1 MSEAL
6 EVKNLFKTFP
16 VGKKGFFSKPAG
28 YVHAVD
34 GVSLSIKS
42 GETLGIVGE
51 SGCGKSTLGKAI
63 VGILAPVTGEVVFD
77 GEKVKKLT
85 RGKRPKHFR
94 NLQMIFQDPYGSLN
108 PRRKIG
114 VQIADGLIV
123 AGMPKKLALLKAADL
138 LEKVGLPRNAV
149 DRFAH
154 QFSGGQRQR
163 ISIARA
169 LAAAPTAII
178 ADEPI
183 SALDTSSQAQVAN
196 LLVNLVDEFDM
207 GMVFISHDLSIV
219 RRISDRVAVMYLGK
233 IVEVG
238 TVDQIWNNPSHPYT
252 RALISAI
259 PHADGTSF
267 MPQDL
272 PGDVPNPMSPP
283 SGCRFHPRCPLAKAE
298 CRSEEPALRKLGDG
312 RDVDCVLQTSGSQ
325 PVTITLN

>member
-1 MSEAL
+1 MKEIL
-6 EVKNLFKTFP
+6 NIKNVAVEYNRHGRK
-16 VGKKGFFSKPAG
+16 VRAVAG
-28 YVHAVD
+28 VD
-34 GVSLSIKS
+34 LTLNS
-42 GETLGIVGE
+42 GEILGLVGE

-63 VGILAPVTGEVVFD
+63 VGILSPVTGEVEFD

-94 NLQMIFQDPYGSLN
+94 NLQMVFQDPYGSLN

-114 VQIADGLIV
+114 LQIADGLIV
-123 AGMPKKLALLKAADL
+123 AGMSKKSALIKAQDL

-149 DRFAH
+149 DRYAH

-169 LAAAPTAII
+169 LAASPTAII

-283 SGCRFHPRCPLAKAE
+283 SGCRFHPRCPLAKEE
-298 CRSEEPALRKLGDG
+298 CKTQEPELRKLSDG
-312 RDVDCVLQTSGSQ
+312 RNVACVLQTSGSQ

>member
-1 MSEAL
+1 MKEIL
-6 EVKNLFKTFP
+6 NIKNVSVEYDRHGRK
-16 VGKKGFFSKPAG
+16 VRAVAG
-28 YVHAVD
+28 VD
-34 GVSLSIKS
+34 LTLNS
-42 GETLGIVGE
+42 GEILGLVGE

-85 RGKRPKHFR
+85 RGKRPEHFR

-283 SGCRFHPRCPLAKAE
+283 NGCRFHPRCPLAKEE
-298 CRSEEPALRKLGDG
+298 CKTQEPGLRKLGDG
-312 RDVDCVLQTSGSQ
+312 RDVACVLQTAGNQ

>member
-1 MSEAL
+1 VKEIL
-6 EVKNLFKTFP
+6 NVKNVAVEYDRHGRK
-16 VGKKGFFSKPAG
+16 VRAVAG
-28 YVHAVD
+28 VD
-34 GVSLSIKS
+34 LTLNT
-42 GETLGIVGE
+42 GEILGLVGE

-77 GEKVKKLT
+77 GKVVKKLT
-85 RGKRPKHFR
+85 RGKRPEHFR
-94 NLQMIFQDPYGSLN
+94 NLQMVFQDPYGSLN

-123 AGMPKKLALLKAADL
+123 AGMPKKLALIKAQDL
-138 LEKVGLPRNAV
+138 LEKVGLPRNAI
-149 DRFAH
+149 DRYAH

-267 MPQDL
+267 MPKDL
-272 PGDVPNPMSPP
+272 PGDVPNPISPP
-283 SGCRFHPRCPLAKAE
+283 SGCRFHPRCPLAKPE
-298 CRSEEPALRKLGDG
+298 CSTQEPELRKLADG
-312 RDVDCVLQTSGSQ
+312 RDVSCVLQTSGSQ

>member
-1 MSEAL
+1 MKEIL
-6 EVKNLFKTFP
+6 NIKNVSVEYDRHGRK
-16 VGKKGFFSKPAG
+16 VRAVAG
-28 YVHAVD
+28 VD
-34 GVSLSIKS
+34 LTLNS
-42 GETLGIVGE
+42 GEILGLVGE

-123 AGMPKKLALLKAADL
+123 AEMPKKLALLKAADL

-267 MPQDL
+267 MPKDL

-283 SGCRFHPRCPLAKAE
+283 SGCRFHPRCPLAKPE
-298 CRSEEPALRKLGDG
+298 CSTNEPELRRLADG
-312 RDVDCVLQTSGSQ
+312 RDVSCVLQTAGSQ

>member
-1 MSEAL
+1 MKEIL
-6 EVKNLFKTFP
+6 NVKNVAVEYDRHGRK
-16 VGKKGFFSKPAG
+16 VRAVAG
-28 YVHAVD
+28 VD
-34 GVSLSIKS
+34 LTLNT
-42 GETLGIVGE
+42 GEILGLVGE

-77 GEKVKKLT
+77 GKVVKKLT
-85 RGKRPKHFR
+85 RGKRPEHFR
-94 NLQMIFQDPYGSLN
+94 NLQMVFQDPYGSLN

-123 AGMPKKLALLKAADL
+123 AGMPKKLALIKAQDL
-138 LEKVGLPRNAV
+138 LEKVGLPRNAI
-149 DRFAH
+149 DRYAH

-267 MPQDL
+267 MPKDL
-272 PGDVPNPMSPP
+272 PGDVPNPISPP
-283 SGCRFHPRCPLAKAE
+283 SGCRFHPRCPLAKPE
-298 CRSEEPALRKLGDG
+298 CSTQEPELRKLADG
-312 RDVDCVLQTSGSQ
+312 RDVSCVLQTSGSQ

>member
-1 MSEAL
+1 MKEIL
-6 EVKNLFKTFP
+6 NLKN
-16 VGKKGFFSKPAG
+16 VAVEYDRHGRKGRAVAG
-28 YVHAVD
+28 VD
-34 GVSLSIKS
+34 LTLNS
-42 GETLGIVGE
+42 GEILGLVGE

-63 VGILAPVTGEVVFD
+63 VGILRPVTGEIVFD
-77 GEKVKKLT
+77 GQNVKKLT
-85 RGKRPKHFR
+85 RGKRPEHFR
-94 NLQMIFQDPYGSLN
+94 NLQMVFQDPYGSLN

-123 AGMPKKLALLKAADL
+123 AGMSKKLALVKAADL

-267 MPQDL
+267 MPKDL
-272 PGDVPNPMSPP
+272 PGDVPNPTSPP
-283 SGCRFHPRCPLAKAE
+283 SGCRFHPRCPLAKPE
-298 CRSEEPALRKLGDG
+298 CSSNEPELRRLADG
-312 RDVDCVLQTSGSQ
+312 RDVSCVLQTAGSQ

>member
-1 MSEAL
+1 MKEIL
-6 EVKNLFKTFP
+6 NLKNVAVEYDRHGRK
-16 VGKKGFFSKPAG
+16 VRAVAG
-28 YVHAVD
+28 VD
-34 GVSLSIKS
+34 LTLNS
-42 GETLGIVGE
+42 GEILGLVGE

-63 VGILAPVTGEVVFD
+63 VGILRPVTGEIVFD
-77 GEKVKKLT
+77 GQHVKKLT
-85 RGKRPKHFR
+85 RGKRPEHFR
-94 NLQMIFQDPYGSLN
+94 NLQMVFQDPYGSLN

-123 AGMPKKLALLKAADL
+123 AGMSKKLALVKAADL

-267 MPQDL
+267 MPKDL

-283 SGCRFHPRCPLAKAE
+283 SGCRFHPRCPLAKPE
-298 CRSEEPALRKLGDG
+298 CSSNEPELRRLADG
-312 RDVDCVLQTSGSQ
+312 RDVSCVLQTAGSQ

>member
-1 MSEAL
+1 MKEIL
-6 EVKNLFKTFP
+6 NIKNVSVEYDRHGRK
-16 VGKKGFFSKPAG
+16 VRAVAG
-28 YVHAVD
+28 VD
-34 GVSLSIKS
+34 LTLNS
-42 GETLGIVGE
+42 GEILGLVGE

-77 GEKVKKLT
+77 GEEVKKLT

-123 AGMPKKLALLKAADL
+123 AGMSKKAALLKAEDL

-149 DRFAH
+149 DRYAH

-283 SGCRFHPRCPLAKAE
+283 SGCRFHPRCPLAKEE
-298 CRSEEPALRKLGDG
+298 CKTQEPGLRKLGDG
-312 RDVDCVLQTSGSQ
+312 RDVACVLQTAGSQ

>member
-1 MSEAL
+1 MKEIL
-6 EVKNLFKTFP
+6 NIKNVAVEYDRHGRK
-16 VGKKGFFSKPAG
+16 VRAVAG
-28 YVHAVD
+28 VD
-34 GVSLSIKS
+34 LTLNS
-42 GETLGIVGE
+42 GEILGLVGE

-63 VGILAPVTGEVVFD
+63 VGILRPVTGEVVFD

-123 AGMPKKLALLKAADL
+123 AGMSKKSALLKAEDL

-149 DRFAH
+149 DRYAH

-169 LAAAPTAII
+169 LAASPTAII

-283 SGCRFHPRCPLAKAE
+283 SGCRFHPRCPLAKEE
-298 CRSEEPALRKLGDG
+298 CKTQEPGLRKLGDG
-312 RDVDCVLQTSGSQ
+312 RDVACVLQTAGNQ

>member
-1 MSEAL
+1 MKEIL
-6 EVKNLFKTFP
+6 NIKNVSVEYDRHGRK
-16 VGKKGFFSKPAG
+16 VRAVAG
-28 YVHAVD
+28 VD
-34 GVSLSIKS
+34 LTLNS
-42 GETLGIVGE
+42 GEILGLVGE

-85 RGKRPKHFR
+85 RGKRPEHFR

-283 SGCRFHPRCPLAKAE
+283 SGCRFHPRCPLATEE
-298 CRSEEPALRKLGDG
+298 CKTQEPGLRKLGDG
-312 RDVDCVLQTSGSQ
+312 RDVACVLQTAGNQ

>member
-1 MSEAL
+1 MKEIL
-6 EVKNLFKTFP
+6 NIKNVSVEYDRHGRK
-16 VGKKGFFSKPAG
+16 VRAVAG
-28 YVHAVD
+28 VD
-34 GVSLSIKS
+34 LTLNS
-42 GETLGIVGE
+42 GEILGLVGE

-169 LAAAPTAII
+169 LLIDPRILI
-178 ADEPI
+178 LDEATSAVDTETEKEI
-183 SALDTSSQAQVAN
+183 QNALD
-196 LLVNLVDEFDM
+196 NLVR
-207 GMVFISHDLSIV
+207 GRTTIAIAHRLSTL
-219 RRISDRVAVMYLGK
+219 RTADRLVVMDKGL
-233 IVEVG
+233 IVEEG
-238 TVDQIWNNPSHPYT
+238 THDV
-252 RALISAI
+252 LIEKQGAYWRLYEAQQRQAEAEGAVLRESV
-259 PHADGTSF
+259 TS
-267 MPQDL
+267 
-272 PGDVPNPMSPP
+272 
-283 SGCRFHPRCPLAKAE
+283 
-298 CRSEEPALRKLGDG
+298 
-312 RDVDCVLQTSGSQ
+312 
-325 PVTITLN
+325 

>member
-1 MSEAL
+1 MKEIL
-6 EVKNLFKTFP
+6 NIKNVSVEYDRHGRK
-16 VGKKGFFSKPAG
+16 VRAVAG
-28 YVHAVD
+28 VD
-34 GVSLSIKS
+34 LTLNS
-42 GETLGIVGE
+42 GEILGLVGE

-85 RGKRPKHFR
+85 RGKRPEHFR

-183 SALDTSSQAQVAN
+183 SALDTSSHAQVAN

-283 SGCRFHPRCPLAKAE
+283 SGCRFHPRCPLAKEE
-298 CRSEEPALRKLGDG
+298 CKTQEPGLRKLGDG
-312 RDVDCVLQTSGSQ
+312 RDVACVLQTAGNQ

>member
-1 MSEAL
+1 MKEIL
-6 EVKNLFKTFP
+6 NVKNVAVEYDRPGLK
-16 VGKKGFFSKPAG
+16 VRAVAG
-28 YVHAVD
+28 VD
-34 GVSLSIKS
+34 LTLNT
-42 GETLGIVGE
+42 GEILGLVGE

-77 GEKVKKLT
+77 GQVVKKLT
-85 RGKRPKHFR
+85 RGKRPEHFR
-94 NLQMIFQDPYGSLN
+94 NLQMVFQDPYGSLN

-123 AGMPKKLALLKAADL
+123 AGMPKKLALIKAQDL
-138 LEKVGLPRNAV
+138 LEKVGLPRNAI
-149 DRFAH
+149 DRYAH

-267 MPQDL
+267 MPKDL

-283 SGCRFHPRCPLAKAE
+283 SGCRFHPRCPLAKPE
-298 CRSEEPALRKLGDG
+298 CSTQEPELRKLADG
-312 RDVDCVLQTSGSQ
+312 RDVSCVLQTSGSQ

>member
-1 MSEAL
+1 MKEIL
-6 EVKNLFKTFP
+6 NVKNVAVEYDRHGRK
-16 VGKKGFFSKPAG
+16 VRAVAG
-28 YVHAVD
+28 VD
-34 GVSLSIKS
+34 LTLNT
-42 GETLGIVGE
+42 GEILGLVGE

-77 GEKVKKLT
+77 GQVVKKLT
-85 RGKRPKHFR
+85 RGKRPEHFR
-94 NLQMIFQDPYGSLN
+94 NLQMVFQDPYGSLN

-123 AGMPKKLALLKAADL
+123 AGMSKKLALIKAQDL
-138 LEKVGLPRNAV
+138 LEKVGLPRNAI
-149 DRFAH
+149 DRYAH

-267 MPQDL
+267 MPKDL

-283 SGCRFHPRCPLAKAE
+283 SGCRFHPRCPLAKPE
-298 CRSEEPALRKLGDG
+298 CSTNEPELRRLADG
-312 RDVDCVLQTSGSQ
+312 RDVSCVLQTAGSQ

>member
-1 MSEAL
+1 MKEIL
-6 EVKNLFKTFP
+6 NIKNVSVEYNRHGRK
-16 VGKKGFFSKPAG
+16 VRAVAG
-28 YVHAVD
+28 VD
-34 GVSLSIKS
+34 LTLNS
-42 GETLGIVGE
+42 GEILGLVGE

-312 RDVDCVLQTSGSQ
+312 RDVACVLQTSGSH

>member
-1 MSEAL
+1 MKEIL
-6 EVKNLFKTFP
+6 NLKNVAVEYDRHGRK
-16 VGKKGFFSKPAG
+16 VRAVAG
-28 YVHAVD
+28 VD
-34 GVSLSIKS
+34 LTLNS
-42 GETLGIVGE
+42 GEILGLVGE

-63 VGILAPVTGEVVFD
+63 VGILSPITGEIVFD
-77 GEKVKKLT
+77 GQKVKKLT
-85 RGKRPKHFR
+85 RGKRPEHFR
-94 NLQMIFQDPYGSLN
+94 NLQMVFQDPYGSLN

-114 VQIADGLIV
+114 MQIADGLIV
-123 AGMPKKLALLKAADL
+123 AGMSKKLALVKAADL

-169 LAAAPTAII
+169 LAASPTAII

-267 MPQDL
+267 MPKDL

-298 CRSEEPALRKLGDG
+298 CASNEPELRKLADG
-312 RDVDCVLQTSGSQ
+312 RDVSCVLQTAGSQ

>member
-1 MSEAL
+1 MKEIL
-6 EVKNLFKTFP
+6 NIKNVAVEYDRHGRK
-16 VGKKGFFSKPAG
+16 VRAVAG
-28 YVHAVD
+28 VD
-34 GVSLSIKS
+34 LTLNS
-42 GETLGIVGE
+42 GEILGLVGE

-63 VGILAPVTGEVVFD
+63 VGILRPVTGEVVFD

-123 AGMPKKLALLKAADL
+123 AGMSKKSALLKAEDL

-149 DRFAH
+149 DRYAH

-169 LAAAPTAII
+169 LAASPTAII

-252 RALISAI
+252 RALIYAI

-283 SGCRFHPRCPLAKAE
+283 SGCRFHPRCPLAKEE
-298 CRSEEPALRKLGDG
+298 CKTQEPGLRKLGDG
-312 RDVDCVLQTSGSQ
+312 RDVAGVLQTAGNQ

>member
-1 MSEAL
+1 MKEIL
-6 EVKNLFKTFP
+6 YLKNVAVEYDRHGRK
-16 VGKKGFFSKPAG
+16 VRAVAG
-28 YVHAVD
+28 VD
-34 GVSLSIKS
+34 LTLNS
-42 GETLGIVGE
+42 GEILGLVGE

-63 VGILAPVTGEVVFD
+63 VGILSPITGEIVFD
-77 GEKVKKLT
+77 GQKVKKLT
-85 RGKRPKHFR
+85 RGKRPDHFR
-94 NLQMIFQDPYGSLN
+94 NLQMVFQDPYGSLN

-114 VQIADGLIV
+114 MQIADGLIV
-123 AGMPKKLALLKAADL
+123 AGMSKKLALVKAADL

-267 MPQDL
+267 MPKDL

-283 SGCRFHPRCPLAKAE
+283 SGCRFHPRCPLAKPE
-298 CRSEEPALRKLGDG
+298 CSSNEPELRRLADG
-312 RDVDCVLQTSGSQ
+312 RDVSCVLQTAGSQ
-325 PVTITLN
+325 PVTLTLN

>member
-1 MSEAL
+1 MKEIL
-6 EVKNLFKTFP
+6 NIKNVSVEYDRHGRK
-16 VGKKGFFSKPAG
+16 VRAVAG
-28 YVHAVD
+28 VD
-34 GVSLSIKS
+34 LTLNS
-42 GETLGIVGE
+42 GEILGLVGE

-85 RGKRPKHFR
+85 RGKRPEHFR

-114 VQIADGLIV
+114 AQIADGLIV

-283 SGCRFHPRCPLAKAE
+283 SGCRFHPRCPLAKEE
-298 CRSEEPALRKLGDG
+298 CKTQEPGLRKLGDG
-312 RDVDCVLQTSGSQ
+312 RDVACVLQTAGNQ

>member
-1 MSEAL
+1 MKEIL
-6 EVKNLFKTFP
+6 NLKNVAVEYDRHGRK
-16 VGKKGFFSKPAG
+16 VRAVAG
-28 YVHAVD
+28 VD
-34 GVSLSIKS
+34 LTLNS
-42 GETLGIVGE
+42 GEILGLVGE

-63 VGILAPVTGEVVFD
+63 VGILRPVTGEIVFD
-77 GEKVKKLT
+77 GQNVKKLT
-85 RGKRPKHFR
+85 RGKRPEHFR
-94 NLQMIFQDPYGSLN
+94 NLQMVFQDPYGSLN

-123 AGMPKKLALLKAADL
+123 AGMSKKLALVKAADL

-267 MPQDL
+267 MPKDL

-283 SGCRFHPRCPLAKAE
+283 SGCRFHPRCPLAKPE
-298 CRSEEPALRKLGDG
+298 CSSIEPELRRLADG
-312 RDVDCVLQTSGSQ
+312 RDVSCVLQTAGSQ

>member
-1 MSEAL
+1 MKEIL
-6 EVKNLFKTFP
+6 NVKNVAVEYDRHGLK
-16 VGKKGFFSKPAG
+16 VRAVAG
-28 YVHAVD
+28 VD
-34 GVSLSIKS
+34 LTLNT
-42 GETLGIVGE
+42 GEILGLVGE

-77 GEKVKKLT
+77 GQVVKKLT

-94 NLQMIFQDPYGSLN
+94 NLQMVFQDPYGSLN

-123 AGMPKKLALLKAADL
+123 AGMPKKLSLIKAQDL
-138 LEKVGLPRNAV
+138 LEKVGLPRNAI
-149 DRFAH
+149 DRYAH

-267 MPQDL
+267 MPKDL

-283 SGCRFHPRCPLAKAE
+283 SGCRFHPRCPLAKPE
-298 CRSEEPALRKLGDG
+298 CSSSEPELRRLADG
-312 RDVDCVLQTSGSQ
+312 RDVSCVLQTAGSQ
-325 PVTITLN
+325 PVTITLS

>member
-1 MSEAL
+1 MKEIL
-6 EVKNLFKTFP
+6 NLKNVAVEYDRHGRK
-16 VGKKGFFSKPAG
+16 VRAVAG
-28 YVHAVD
+28 VD
-34 GVSLSIKS
+34 LTLNS
-42 GETLGIVGE
+42 GEILGLVGE

-63 VGILAPVTGEVVFD
+63 VGILSPITGEIVFD
-77 GEKVKKLT
+77 GQKVKKLT
-85 RGKRPKHFR
+85 RGKRPEHFR
-94 NLQMIFQDPYGSLN
+94 NLQMVFQDPYGSLN

-114 VQIADGLIV
+114 MQIADGLIV
-123 AGMPKKLALLKAADL
+123 AGMSKKLALLKAEDL

-149 DRFAH
+149 GRFPH

-169 LAAAPTAII
+169 LAASPTAII

-267 MPQDL
+267 MPKDL

-298 CRSEEPALRKLGDG
+298 CASNEPELRKLADG
-312 RDVDCVLQTSGSQ
+312 RDVSCVLQTAGSQ

>member
-1 MSEAL
+1 MKEIL
-6 EVKNLFKTFP
+6 NLKNVAVEYDRHGRK
-16 VGKKGFFSKPAG
+16 VRAVAG
-28 YVHAVD
+28 VD
-34 GVSLSIKS
+34 LTLNS
-42 GETLGIVGE
+42 GEILGLVGE

-63 VGILAPVTGEVVFD
+63 VGILSPITGDIVFD
-77 GEKVKKLT
+77 GQKVKKLT
-85 RGKRPKHFR
+85 RGKRPDHFR
-94 NLQMIFQDPYGSLN
+94 NLQMVFQDPYGSLN

-123 AGMPKKLALLKAADL
+123 AGMSKKLALEKAADL

-267 MPQDL
+267 MPKDL

-283 SGCRFHPRCPLAKAE
+283 SGCRFHPRCPLAKPE
-298 CRSEEPALRKLGDG
+298 CSSNEPELRRLADG
-312 RDVDCVLQTSGSQ
+312 RDVSCVLQTAGSQ

>member
-1 MSEAL
+1 MKEIL
-6 EVKNLFKTFP
+6 NVKNVAVEYDRHGLK
-16 VGKKGFFSKPAG
+16 VRAVAG
-28 YVHAVD
+28 VD
-34 GVSLSIKS
+34 LTLNT
-42 GETLGIVGE
+42 GEILGLVGE

-77 GEKVKKLT
+77 GKVVKKLT
-85 RGKRPKHFR
+85 RGKRPEHFR
-94 NLQMIFQDPYGSLN
+94 NLQMVFQDPYGSLN

-123 AGMPKKLALLKAADL
+123 AGMPKKLALIKAQDL
-138 LEKVGLPRNAV
+138 LEKVGLPRNAI
-149 DRFAH
+149 DRYAH

-267 MPQDL
+267 MPKDL

-283 SGCRFHPRCPLAKAE
+283 SGCRFHPRCPLAKPE
-298 CRSEEPALRKLGDG
+298 CSTQEPELRKLADG
-312 RDVDCVLQTSGSQ
+312 RDVSCVLQASGSQ

>member
-1 MSEAL
+1 MKEIL
-6 EVKNLFKTFP
+6 NLKNVAVEYDRHGRK
-16 VGKKGFFSKPAG
+16 VRAVAG
-28 YVHAVD
+28 VD
-34 GVSLSIKS
+34 LTLNS
-42 GETLGIVGE
+42 GEILGLVGE

-63 VGILAPVTGEVVFD
+63 VGILRPITGEIVFD
-77 GEKVKKLT
+77 RQKVKQLT
-85 RGKRPKHFR
+85 RGKRPEHFR
-94 NLQMIFQDPYGSLN
+94 NLQMVFQDPYGSLN

-123 AGMPKKLALLKAADL
+123 AGMSKKLALVKAADL

-169 LAAAPTAII
+169 LAASPTAII

-267 MPQDL
+267 MPKDL

-298 CRSEEPALRKLGDG
+298 CASNEPELRKLADG
-312 RDVDCVLQTSGSQ
+312 RDVSCVLQTAGSQ

>member
-1 MSEAL
+1 MKEIL
-6 EVKNLFKTFP
+6 NLKNVAVEYDRHGRK
-16 VGKKGFFSKPAG
+16 VRAVAG
-28 YVHAVD
+28 VD
-34 GVSLSIKS
+34 LTLNS
-42 GETLGIVGE
+42 GEILGLVGE

-63 VGILAPVTGEVVFD
+63 VGILSPITGEIVFD
-77 GEKVKKLT
+77 GQKVKKLT
-85 RGKRPKHFR
+85 RGKRPDHFR
-94 NLQMIFQDPYGSLN
+94 NLQMVFQDPYGSLN

-114 VQIADGLIV
+114 MQIADGLIV
-123 AGMPKKLALLKAADL
+123 AGMSKKLALVKAADL

-267 MPQDL
+267 MPKDL

-283 SGCRFHPRCPLAKAE
+283 SGCRFHPRCPLAKPE
-298 CRSEEPALRKLGDG
+298 CSSNEPELRRLADG
-312 RDVDCVLQTSGSQ
+312 RDVSCVLQTAGSQ
-325 PVTITLN
+325 PVTLTLN

>member
-1 MSEAL
+1 MKEIL
-6 EVKNLFKTFP
+6 NIKNVSVEYDRHGRK
-16 VGKKGFFSKPAG
+16 VRAVAG
-28 YVHAVD
+28 VD
-34 GVSLSIKS
+34 LTLNS
-42 GETLGIVGE
+42 GEILGLVGE

-85 RGKRPKHFR
+85 RGKRPEHFR

-123 AGMPKKLALLKAADL
+123 AGMSKKLALLKAADL

-283 SGCRFHPRCPLAKAE
+283 SGCRFHPRCPLAKEE
-298 CRSEEPALRKLGDG
+298 CKTQEPGLRKLGDG
-312 RDVDCVLQTSGSQ
+312 RDVACVLQTAGNQ

>member
-1 MSEAL
+1 MKEIL
-6 EVKNLFKTFP
+6 NLKNVAVEYDRHGRK
-16 VGKKGFFSKPAG
+16 VRAVAG
-28 YVHAVD
+28 VD
-34 GVSLSIKS
+34 LTLNS
-42 GETLGIVGE
+42 GEILGLVGE

-63 VGILAPVTGEVVFD
+63 VGILRPVTGEIVFD
-77 GEKVKKLT
+77 GQNVKKLT
-85 RGKRPKHFR
+85 RGKRPEHFR
-94 NLQMIFQDPYGSLN
+94 NLQMVFQDPYGSLN

-123 AGMPKKLALLKAADL
+123 AGMSKKLALVKAADL

-267 MPQDL
+267 MPKDL

-283 SGCRFHPRCPLAKAE
+283 SGCRFHPRCPLAKPE
-298 CRSEEPALRKLGDG
+298 CSRNEPELRRLADG
-312 RDVDCVLQTSGSQ
+312 RDVSCVLQTAGSQ

>member
-1 MSEAL
+1 MKEIL
-6 EVKNLFKTFP
+6 NVKNVAVEYDRHGRK
-16 VGKKGFFSKPAG
+16 VRAVAG
-28 YVHAVD
+28 VD
-34 GVSLSIKS
+34 LTLNT
-42 GETLGIVGE
+42 GEILGLVGE

-77 GEKVKKLT
+77 GQVVKKLT
-85 RGKRPKHFR
+85 RGKRPEHFR
-94 NLQMIFQDPYGSLN
+94 NLQMVFQDPYGSLN

-123 AGMPKKLALLKAADL
+123 AGMPKKLALIKAQDL
-138 LEKVGLPRNAV
+138 LEKVGLPRNAI
-149 DRFAH
+149 DRYAH

-267 MPQDL
+267 MPKDL

-283 SGCRFHPRCPLAKAE
+283 SGCRFHPRCPLAKPE
-298 CRSEEPALRKLGDG
+298 CSSNEPELRRLADG
-312 RDVDCVLQTSGSQ
+312 RDVSCVLQTAGSQ